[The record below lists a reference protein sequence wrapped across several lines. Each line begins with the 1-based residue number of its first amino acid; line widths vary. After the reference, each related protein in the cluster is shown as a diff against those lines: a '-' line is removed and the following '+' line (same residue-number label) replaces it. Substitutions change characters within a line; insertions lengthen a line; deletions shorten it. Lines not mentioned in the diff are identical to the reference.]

1 MSDLAAAKAQL
12 AFAELTGGVRFS
24 GRKHGRDMAVF
35 NRGKKS
41 QQSGVG
47 GGGGAVGTRDDDD
60 ARVRAAGAS
69 GSGRARA
76 ASTKSKSKR
85 SKNAKASDG
94 KDAADWN
101 ELGGGQDTSSDGE
114 GDIDVFG
121 GSASK
126 KSDDATGEK
135 GEKRRH
141 KSALQEAAD
150 DATGDKGPRSALEE
164 AANVLR
170 KRHKIRVAGAVNSCP
185 PPLESFDDLRTKH
198 GLGRKM
204 LERLVEAG
212 FETPTPIQRQ
222 AIPILLE
229 GSELLAVAPT
239 GSGKTLAFLLPMVT
253 RLRGKDDAAGGPRAL
268 LLSPT
273 KELAQ
278 QSFRILK
285 LLCRGTN
292 SLRCVQGICS
302 HASPTSFVFLG
313 ASLRLRCA
321 IGGDATFGWWRD

>member
-47 GGGGAVGTRDDDD
+47 GGGAVGTGDDDD

-69 GSGRARA
+69 GSGRAREP
-76 ASTKSKSKR
+76 STKPKSKR
-85 SKNAKASDG
+85 SKNSKASDG

-126 KSDDATGEK
+126 KSDDVTGEK
-135 GEKRRH
+135 GEKRRR

-150 DATGDKGPRSALEE
+150 AATGDKGPRSALEE
-164 AANVLR
+164 ASNVLR
-170 KRHKIRVAGAVNSCP
+170 KRHKIRVAGAARI
-185 PPLESFDDLRTKH
+185 LRRPSHQTRPRAQDARTARGGWVRDTH
-198 GLGRKM
+198 ADPAAGDTHLTGR
-204 LERLVEAG
+204 ERVAGGGADGVGQDARFFTPDGHEASRQG
-212 FETPTPIQRQ
+212 RRRGWPTG
-222 AIPILLE
+222 AA
-229 GSELLAVAPT
+229 AVAHEGARAAVVQDPQAAMPRDQLT
-239 GSGKTLAFLLPMVT
+239 QVRSGYLLT
-253 RLRGKDDAAGGPRAL
+253 REPD
-268 LLSPT
+268 
-273 KELAQ
+273 
-278 QSFRILK
+278 
-285 LLCRGTN
+285 
-292 SLRCVQGICS
+292 
-302 HASPTSFVFLG
+302 FVCI
-313 ASLRLRCA
+313 SRR
-321 IGGDATFGWWRD
+321 TFTFAVRDWR

>member
-35 NRGKKS
+35 NRGGKKS
-41 QQSGVG
+41 SQSGVG
-47 GGGGAVGTRDDDD
+47 GGGAVGTTRDDDD

-76 ASTKSKSKR
+76 ASTTSKSKR
-85 SKNAKASDG
+85 SKKSNASDG

-101 ELGGGQDTSSDGE
+101 ELGGGQESSDGE

-126 KSDDATGEK
+126 KSDDGTGEK
-135 GEKRRH
+135 GEKRRR

-150 DATGDKGPRSALEE
+150 AATGDKGPRSALEE

-185 PPLESFDDLRTKH
+185 
-198 GLGRKM
+198 
-204 LERLVEAG
+204 
-212 FETPTPIQRQ
+212 
-222 AIPILLE
+222 
-229 GSELLAVAPT
+229 
-239 GSGKTLAFLLPMVT
+239 
-253 RLRGKDDAAGGPRAL
+253 AAA
-268 LLSPT
+268 
-273 KELAQ
+273 
-278 QSFRILK
+278 RIL
-285 LLCRGTN
+285 R
-292 SLRCVQGICS
+292 RPS
-302 HASPTSFVFLG
+302 HQTRPG
-313 ASLRLRCA
+313 AQ
-321 IGGDATFGWWRD
+321 DARTAR